1 MVSAIP
7 TSSLQRQGHNLPIR
21 SLQSGMASSFAG
33 MGLSELC
40 LFHGTLSGDWR
51 SGAAWVQNSFD
62 LLGLPEI
69 HLLDRFHA
77 LYSLR
82 RSFASVLGIS
92 ELSKELFSQGFS
104 AGSAWSISGAQALLA
119 AMLHK
124 QLIESRVWAYL
135 PAGKPVSRPSAGRS
149 KRTLSVGLTI
159 PLNENFYPRLQG

>member
-21 SLQSGMASSFAG
+21 SLQSGMAGSFAG

-159 PLNENFYPRLQG
+159 PLNENFYPCNRG